1 MFGNEYGEKNVMIRQ
16 IKELPRL
23 PQVSIEIIR
32 QAFSDEPD
40 VQKIASIIERVPT
53 LTAKLFKTVNCAA
66 FGLKMEVS
74 SIQQAV
80 SIIGLDALR
89 STIVS
94 LALGDYYNSSCLGN
108 ALDAKAF
115 CVHSL
120 ATAVVM
126 QEAAKELGIKEG
138 KELYLLGLLH
148 DLGRLALDSIPDSD
162 YREVL
167 KRVEQGM
174 SYEDAERE
182 VFYLDNRQVWQ
193 FLARTWEFPPRIVK
207 LHRSF
212 VEGKFAV
219 KTRKFIDDASEL
231 SDRLGY
237 GISSSMLIREPQ
249 EASIFSKIDKKTMK
263 RIGDEV
269 EKQVAVMGQVLDL
282 PVPDNTELKNLLMT
296 TSHQLSII
304 TTKYIRSRNE
314 LKLRV
319 NILEE
324 LTRVFTG
331 IIKTLDTDSFSFSV
345 LEAVMEGF
353 GVDGA
358 FLLVASGKDSLAG
371 YTARNDEDGE
381 SDVDHVQL
389 DAGQITGSIKK
400 AVQSRSPIQVKYPSQ
415 EKQLIRCLGPVNLAW
430 LVPITVRSS
439 FSALLGIGVKDKKNV
454 KLSNKD
460 FGMIF
465 NIIAGEIALSLE
477 NSRLFS
483 RMQKEARFDA
493 LTGTFNRRT
502 IVKILDAEFARYKRK
517 KESFS
522 VAIFDMDNFKAINDN
537 RGHIVGDEF
546 LIKVAKTIK
555 DELRD
560 SDYVGRY
567 GGDEFL
573 AIFPNATP
581 EEAVQGAERVRTKLE
596 QYCGEIEGPDIG
608 NKLGVSIGIAGAEE
622 YMAESKD
629 MLTAADNAMYRA
641 KEKGGNRCEALEPS
655 PTA

>member
-1 MFGNEYGEKNVMIRQ
+1 MIRQ

-32 QAFSDEPD
+32 QAFRDEPD
-40 VQKIASIIERVPT
+40 IQKIASIIERVPT
-53 LTAKLFKTVNCAA
+53 LTAKLFKTVNCAS

-108 ALDAKAF
+108 ALDAKTF

-120 ATAVVM
+120 ATAVIM
-126 QEAAKELGIKEG
+126 QEAARELGIKED

-167 KRVEQGM
+167 NRVEQGM
-174 SYEDAERE
+174 TFEDAERE

-193 FLARTWEFPPRIVK
+193 FLARTWEFPPKIVK
-207 LHRSF
+207 LNRSF

-219 KTRKFIDDASEL
+219 KTRKLIDDASDL
-231 SDRLGY
+231 ADRLGY
-237 GISSSMLIREPQ
+237 GISPAAPVKEPQ
-249 EASIFSKIDKKTMK
+249 EANIFCRIDKTTMH
-263 RIGDEV
+263 RINKEV

-282 PVPDNTELKNLLMT
+282 PVPDNTEIKNLLMT

-319 NILEE
+319 DILEE

-345 LEAVMEGF
+345 LESVMEGF

-371 YTARNDEDGE
+371 YTARNDEAGE

-389 DAGQITGSIKK
+389 DAEQISGSIKK
-400 AVQSRSPIQVKYPSQ
+400 AMLSRGPIQVKYPAQ
-415 EKQLIRCLGPVNLAW
+415 EKELARCLGPVNLAW

-439 FSALLGIGVKDKKNV
+439 FSALLGIGVKDKNNA
-454 KLSNKD
+454 KLTNKE

-465 NIIAGEIALSLE
+465 NIIAGEVALSLE

-502 IVKILDAEFARYKRK
+502 IMKILDAEFARYKRK
-517 KESFS
+517 KDPFS
-522 VAIFDMDNFKAINDN
+522 VGIFDMDNFKAINDT

-555 DELRD
+555 AELRE
-560 SDYVGRY
+560 SDFVGRY

-573 AIFPNATP
+573 AIFPYTTP
-581 EEAVQGAERVRTKLE
+581 EEAERGAERVRAKLE
-596 QYCGEIEGPDIG
+596 EYCSEFQGPDIKK
-608 NKLGVSIGIAGAEE
+608 KLSVSIGIAGAEE
-622 YMAESKD
+622 YMSESKA

-641 KEKGGNRCEALEPS
+641 KEKGGNRCETLMPS